1 VLVGYAEALGAAK
14 AAAMQSGGDIN
25 PNQELIAHGPANI
38 LSGLFGGFLVVGSLS
53 KTSVAMSAGARSQVA
68 NLVAAVFCLFT
79 LILLT
84 PLFRNMPQPALAAI
98 VIAAMLHLTKPGYLR
113 ELFARSRWSFANT
126 LLVIAGELTLGV
138 LHGIALGVVLS
149 LLILI
154 YRTSHPEGA
163 ILGQLP
169 GTEAYRD
176 VRRHPD
182 AITFPGLLIYRLGG
196 ELFFAS
202 IGHVSDALKASLLAR
217 PEVKRVLLDFSQV
230 NYIDVSASDELLR
243 LIKELQSR
251 GTTLALAR
259 VRDSVR
265 DDMRLVGIEAV
276 VGPRNFHER
285 ITDGV
290 RALQL

>member
-1 VLVGYAEALGAAK
+1 
-14 AAAMQSGGDIN
+14 
-25 PNQELIAHGPANI
+25 
-38 LSGLFGGFLVVGSLS
+38 
-53 KTSVAMSAGARSQVA
+53 
-68 NLVAAVFCLFT
+68 
-79 LILLT
+79 
-84 PLFRNMPQPALAAI
+84 MPQPALAAI

-138 LHGIALGVVLS
+138 LQGIALGVVLS

-154 YRTSHPEGA
+154 YQTSHPEGA

-202 IGHVSDALKASLLAR
+202 IGHVSDALKVSLLAR

-251 GTTLALAR
+251 GITLALAR
-259 VRDSVR
+259 VPDSVR

-276 VGPRNFHER
+276 VGPRNFYER